1 MKMRPVRPAASS
13 EGVTGKLFVQD
24 ILNELV
30 VIVCEDE
37 LIRTLIDGKY
47 AGEGDG
53 PVVPSCTFVH
63 LQVGKLG
70 ESAGTHLHRGFAAG
84 QVEILA
90 H

>member
-1 MKMRPVRPAASS
+1 MRPVRPAASS
-13 EGVTGKLFVQD
+13 ECVTGKLFVQD

-37 LIRTLIDGKY
+37 LIGTLIDGKY

-63 LQVGKLG
+63 LQVGKLR